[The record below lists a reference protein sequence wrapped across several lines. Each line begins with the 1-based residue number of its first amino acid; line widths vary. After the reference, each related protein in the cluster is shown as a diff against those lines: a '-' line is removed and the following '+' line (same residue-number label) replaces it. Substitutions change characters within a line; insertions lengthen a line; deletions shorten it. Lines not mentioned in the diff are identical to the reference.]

1 MEKITQ
7 EFFDKMIK
15 IFPSTIQEYNNSI
28 EENGE
33 LLETVVI
40 EDIFMP
46 EILNLLSEDKEKS
59 KIQDIFDYVEEAI
72 NCDKHLK
79 DILSITMM
87 EILGNDLTILRTA
100 KKYMGETTIK
110 LQLEADKDL
119 GRA

>member
-1 MEKITQ
+1 MENNTQ
-7 EFFDKMIK
+7 NFFNKMMK
-15 IFPSTIQEYNNSI
+15 TFPSTIQKYNNSI
-28 EENGE
+28 KENGE

-46 EILNLLSEDKEKS
+46 EVLKLLSADKEKE
-59 KIQDIFDYVEEAI
+59 KIQDIFDYVEETI
-72 NCDKHLK
+72 NGDKHLR

-87 EILGNDLTILRTA
+87 EILGNDSMILKTA
-100 KKYMGETTIK
+100 KKYMGETSMK

>member
-1 MEKITQ
+1 MERITQ
-7 EFFDKMIK
+7 KFFEKMMK
-15 IFPSTIQEYNNSI
+15 IFPSTIQQYNNSI
-28 EENGE
+28 KKNGE

-46 EILNLLSEDKEKS
+46 EILKLLSEDKEKV
-59 KIQDIFDYVEEAI
+59 KIQDIFDYVEEAV
-72 NCDKHLK
+72 NRDKHLR

-87 EILGNDLTILRTA
+87 EILGNDSTVLKTA
-100 KKYMGETTIK
+100 KKYMGETSIK

>member
-1 MEKITQ
+1 MDKVTQ
-7 EFFDKMIK
+7 EFFDKMMRIIPATSQGYNRSIK
-15 IFPSTIQEYNNSI
+15 
-28 EENGE
+28 ENGE

-46 EILNLLSEDKEKS
+46 EILKLLFEDKEKE
-59 KIQDIFDYVEEAI
+59 KIQNIFDFVEETV
-72 NCDKHLK
+72 NCDKHLR

-87 EILGNDLTILRTA
+87 EILGNDSAVLKIA
-100 KKYMGETTIK
+100 KKYMGVTSIK

>member
-1 MEKITQ
+1 MERITQ
-7 EFFDKMIK
+7 NFFDKMMK
-15 IFPSTIQEYNNSI
+15 IFPSTIQQYNNSI
-28 EENGE
+28 KENGE

-46 EILNLLSEDKEKS
+46 EILKLLSEDKEKV
-59 KIQDIFDYVEEAI
+59 KIQDIFDYVEEVV
-72 NCDKHLK
+72 NCDKHLR

-87 EILGNDLTILRTA
+87 EILGNDSTVLKTA
-100 KKYMGETTIK
+100 KKYMGETSIK